1 MPARLRISIVLVA
14 MLAAGSLPS
23 LVHASSPP
31 PTSSLARA
39 SSSPT
44 PTPAQIRTAVRR
56 AERSRDLWAT
66 VNICNTKRH
75 PNVIGVR
82 GQMPGLGFPATLEVD
97 IQVDYWSPASKGFR
111 SAPGAK
117 RSIPLG
123 REKTGLYQ
131 GGWQFPFG
139 PHAGSL
145 RGLVTFKWK
154 LGSKQLGRATRT
166 TSAGHRDA
174 EFGDPARYSSGNCV
188 IR

>member
-1 MPARLRISIVLVA
+1 MLARLRISIVLVA
-14 MLAAGSLPS
+14 MLTAGSLPS
-23 LVHASSPP
+23 LAHASSPT
-31 PTSSLARA
+31 PTTPTLARA

-44 PTPAQIRTAVRR
+44 PAQVRTAVRR
-56 AERSRDLWAT
+56 AKRSRDLWAT

-97 IQVDYWSPASKGFR
+97 IQVDYWSPASKGFKP
-111 SAPGAK
+111 APGAK

-123 REKTGLYQ
+123 RKQTGLYQ
-131 GGWQFPFG
+131 GGWQFQFG